1 MLFVILKFTKV
12 DLNARLLKKITL
24 SKNASEVQVK
34 ISTVRL
40 QTL

>member
-12 DLNARLLKKITL
+12 DLNARLLKKTL